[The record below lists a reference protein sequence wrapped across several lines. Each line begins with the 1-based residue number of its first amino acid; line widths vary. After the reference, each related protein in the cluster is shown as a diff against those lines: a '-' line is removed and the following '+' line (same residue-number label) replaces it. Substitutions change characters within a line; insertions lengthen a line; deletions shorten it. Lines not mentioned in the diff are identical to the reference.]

1 MPAVDPADPVRPTRT
16 RFVLALWLCGLTS
29 ILYLDRVCMSQ
40 AVQPIQDTFGLSNTD
55 ISYVMMAFTLAYG
68 LFEVPAGRMGDRS
81 GSRAVLT
88 RIVAWWS
95 VFTALTGACWG
106 FASLLVVR
114 FLFGAGEAGAF
125 PNAIRVIARWYPLR
139 ERGRV
144 QGLMLAAAQLG
155 AVAAPVGTAW
165 LIGTIGWRWTFPLFG
180 LIGVAW
186 AVGFWRW
193 FRDDPAKHPKVNAAE
208 LAVIRDDQPPPAADP
223 GPVPWRAALTNR
235 GVLALCLAV
244 VCGAFYTYFFYSWFP
259 KYLTA
264 ARGVDNYTSGT
275 LASVVLAGSAVGML
289 LGGWVSDQIT
299 KRAANPVSVRRWL
312 CAGCF
317 LVAAGCLWVGIRCDE
332 PMLLAAL
339 WGLSFCA
346 MHVTMPN
353 WWSVVVPQC
362 GRHVGT
368 LSGLMN
374 GAGVIGAMASQWF
387 VGAWSDFMAAAGFRR
402 REQWDALFDVYAA
415 ALVIGAGA
423 WWWYQYRPINENDRS
438 ERRQDSPA
446 G

>member
-1 MPAVDPADPVRPTRT
+1 MVTAHTDPTEPARPTRA
-16 RFVLALWLCGLTS
+16 RFVLALWLCGLTA

-40 AVQPIQDTFGLSNTD
+40 AVAPIQKAFGLSNTD
-55 ISYVMMAFTLAYG
+55 MSYVMMAFTVAYG
-68 LFEVPAGRMGDRS
+68 LFEIPAGRMGDRS

-95 VFTALTGACWG
+95 VFTALTGATWG

-125 PNAIRVIARWYPLR
+125 PNAIRVIARWYPLH

-155 AVAAPVGTAW
+155 GVMAPVCTAW
-165 LIGTIGWRWTFPLFG
+165 LIDVIGWRWAFPLFG
-180 LIGVAW
+180 LVGIAW
-186 AVGFWRW
+186 AVGFWKW
-193 FRDDPAKHPKVNAAE
+193 FRDDPAKHPQVNAAE
-208 LAVIRDDQPPPAADP
+208 LAVIRDDQPPPAAAP

-235 GVLALCLAV
+235 GVLTLCLAV

-264 ARGVDNYTSGT
+264 ARGVDNYTSGA

-289 LGGWVSDQIT
+289 LGGWASDRIT
-299 KRAANPVSVRRWL
+299 KRAANPINARRWL

-317 LVAAGCLWVGIRCDE
+317 LVSAVCLWVGIRCDQ
-332 PMLLAAL
+332 PMALAAL

-362 GRHVGT
+362 GRHVGA

-374 GAGVIGAMASQWF
+374 GAGVIGALASQWF
-387 VGAWSDFMAAAGFRR
+387 VGAWSDFMAGAVYRR
-402 REQWDALFDVYAA
+402 REQWDDLFDVYAA
-415 ALVIGAGA
+415 ALVVAAGA
-423 WWWYQYRPINENDRS
+423 WWFYSYRPLPDH
-438 ERRQDSPA
+438 PPP
-446 G
+446 